1 MSYTNHVDRMDRAC
15 VRVRDCVH
23 AHTCNNNNNN
33 NNNIPCVWPS
43 AHSLALQE
51 AEKVDAISHVVR
63 RRKNQIEWLQDEE
76 RRLRLRRQAM
86 ERRIEAFREYLVR
99 LLTHYGVK
107 SIKGNYGSIS
117 LRDMQSVDV
126 TDVNELPTI
135 YKEVIVEQKPKKT
148 LIKETLENGQAV
160 DGARL
165 VPRTII
171 TIR

>member
-1 MSYTNHVDRMDRAC
+1 MTSLVSIEHEITNILAVADELE
-15 VRVRDCVH
+15 DCQPQ
-23 AHTCNNNNNN
+23 ALEYLD
-33 NNNIPCVWPS
+33 
-43 AHSLALQE
+43 SLALQE

-148 LIKETLENGQAV
+148 LIKEALESGQAV

>member
-1 MSYTNHVDRMDRAC
+1 MTSLASIEDEITNILAVAEELEDAQPQALEYLD
-15 VRVRDCVH
+15 
-23 AHTCNNNNNN
+23 
-33 NNNIPCVWPS
+33 
-43 AHSLALQE
+43 SLALQE

-76 RRLRLRRQAM
+76 RRIRQRRQAM
-86 ERRIEAFREYLVR
+86 ERRIEAFRDYLVR
-99 LLTHYGVK
+99 LLSHYGVK
-107 SIKGNYGSIS
+107 SIKGNYGSLS
-117 LRDMQSVDV
+117 LRDTMSVDV
-126 TDVNELPTI
+126 TDVNELPTM

-148 LIKETLENGQAV
+148 LIKEALESGQAL

>member
-1 MSYTNHVDRMDRAC
+1 MTSLVSIEHEITNILAVADELE
-15 VRVRDCVH
+15 DCQPQ
-23 AHTCNNNNNN
+23 ALEYLD
-33 NNNIPCVWPS
+33 
-43 AHSLALQE
+43 SLALQE

-107 SIKGNYGSIS
+107 SIKGNYGRIS

-148 LIKETLENGQAV
+148 LIKEALESGQAV

>member
-1 MSYTNHVDRMDRAC
+1 MTSLVSIEHEITNILAVADELE
-15 VRVRDCVH
+15 DCQPQ
-23 AHTCNNNNNN
+23 ALEYLD
-33 NNNIPCVWPS
+33 
-43 AHSLALQE
+43 SLALQE

-148 LIKETLENGQAV
+148 LIKEALENGQVV